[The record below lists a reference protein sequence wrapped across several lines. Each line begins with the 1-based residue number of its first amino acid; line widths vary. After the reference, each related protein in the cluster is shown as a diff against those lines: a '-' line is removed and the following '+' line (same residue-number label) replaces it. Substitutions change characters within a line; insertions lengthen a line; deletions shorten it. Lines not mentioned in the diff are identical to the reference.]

1 MGILV
6 LLYRAPGNAFAPS
19 SPPLP
24 SCCLLPFWNILAAC
38 GEKRKRKIGGKGC
51 TQAFP
56 LLTEKKN
63 SCGKGQGPTGEKENL

>member
-1 MGILV
+1 MLV
-6 LLYRAPGNAFAPS
+6 LLLYRAPGNAFAPS
-19 SPPLP
+19 S
-24 SCCLLPFWNILAAC
+24 SFSSSFLLPFWNILAAC